1 MLYCGCTN
9 MEEAVARLRLR
20 DIALAQGLNMSQLQR
35 RSGLTMGVIRR
46 YWYNT
51 ANGLAEGEPLE
62 MVSLEHIDRLA
73 TVLGVELGDLLE
85 EDTEEITM
93 PGLVAALRTQPAPG
107 MP

>member
-1 MLYCGCTN
+1 M
-9 MEEAVARLRLR
+9 ARLRIR
-20 DIALAQGLNMSQLQR
+20 DIAVAQGLNMSQLQR
-35 RSGLTMGVIRR
+35 RSGLTMGVVRR

-85 EDTEEITM
+85 EDTEETDV
-93 PGLVAALRTQPAPG
+93 PGLAVAW
-107 MP
+107 